1 MPMAS
6 VTSTQD
12 LFIVGLGNPG
22 PEYVG
27 TRHNLGWAC
36 LAVLARRLNVSVDRR
51 RWRSHVGQTQVD
63 GRRVWLVEPQ
73 TFMNLSGQAVA
84 AARRDLRI
92 EGGLDSVWVV
102 HDELDLPLGRLR
114 IKVGGSAA
122 GHNGI
127 RSMMSSLGG
136 DGFVRFRV
144 GVDKPPWPGHDAGVR
159 WVLNRFTP
167 GEREVVDRVT
177 AGVADAL
184 EMALRDGVDRAMNVY
199 NRAGSLGE
207 GLP

>member
-1 MPMAS
+1 M
-6 VTSTQD
+6 TSPQD

-22 PEYVG
+22 SEYAG

-36 LAVLARRLNVSVDRR
+36 LDLLARRLNVGLDRK
-51 RWRSHVGQTQVD
+51 RWRSRVAQTQVD
-63 GRRVWLVEPQ
+63 GRRVWLIEPQ

-84 AARRDLRI
+84 SARRDLGV
-92 EGGLDSVWVV
+92 EGGIENVWVV

-127 RSMMSSLGG
+127 RSVMSSLGS
-136 DGFVRFRV
+136 DAFVRFRV
-144 GVDKPPWPGHDAGVR
+144 GVDKPPRPGAEAGIR
-159 WVLNRFTP
+159 WVLARFTP
-167 GEREVVDRVT
+167 AEREIVERVT
-177 AGVADAL
+177 HGVADAL
-184 EMALRDGVDRAMNVY
+184 EMALRDGVDQAMNVY
-199 NRAGSLGE
+199 NRSGSLGE